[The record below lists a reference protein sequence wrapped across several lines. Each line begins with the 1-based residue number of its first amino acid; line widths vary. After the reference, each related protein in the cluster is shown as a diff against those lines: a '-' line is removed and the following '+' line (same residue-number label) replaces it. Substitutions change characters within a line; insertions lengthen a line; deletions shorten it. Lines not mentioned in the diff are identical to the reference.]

1 MFELLESRSNWAR
14 NGTIPGPNK
23 VLADAAAN
31 NANFKVQAL
40 SACRVIH
47 FAVYGVASPQFPDRA
62 ALVLGNFAASGED
75 GLWQAREIRDRD
87 LRADLVVLS
96 ACETGSGK
104 LLGEEGIVRLE
115 RALLLAGAKSVIASL

>member
-1 MFELLESRSNWAR
+1 MGLFQDPTRSLQMQPLTMPISKCSLCQPVELSILQCTACQARSFQ
-14 NGTIPGPNK
+14 T
-23 VLADAAAN
+23 
-31 NANFKVQAL
+31 
-40 SACRVIH
+40 
-47 FAVYGVASPQFPDRA
+47 A

-75 GLWQAREIRDRD
+75 GLLQAREIRDRD

-96 ACETGSGK
+96 ECETGGGK